1 MKIGSLFD
9 GSGGFPLA
17 ASMCGIEPV
26 WASEVEPYPIAVT
39 SRHFPGMKH
48 LGDVSR
54 VNGGMI
60 DPVDVITF
68 GSPCQDM
75 SMAGKRKGIR
85 HKEHGAEEMTR
96 SGLFYEAVRI
106 IEEMKEATNGVY
118 PAFAVWENV
127 FGAFSSNKGE
137 DFRAVLQALI
147 QIVEPGAVVPSVP
160 RGGWAYADC
169 WMGDGWSIGWR
180 TFDAQYWG
188 VPQRRRRVYLVLDL
202 RGQRAGKILF
212 ERPGLRRDF
221 KTGRAKGKGTS
232 ADAAEDAGVC
242 DCEGC
247 LTPWDYQSKRVY
259 GVDGVFPTLNSRETS
274 GQNQQ
279 AVFVPYTMVIRS
291 GCEGGGKEPLIQED
305 KSATLSTG
313 NNQYLFAP
321 VYCIQGNTIDRN
333 AQQNGSGICEDVAFT
348 LNAVDRHGV
357 VETFILDDQGGK
369 QISIK
374 DDGVS
379 PTLRAEM
386 HGHPPCVV
394 SAGFKAGNGAQSRS
408 IGWAEEE
415 APTLAVEAGGNSVPS
430 VCVAYDARGNGNGKT
445 ANTLTG
451 DHENRVTDYTTVIC
465 KANENMHPSGVCI
478 CYIVRRLTP
487 TECARLQGFPD
498 RWGDIDKLSPYSPE
512 VVFWREVYRLD
523 CEIKGKKI
531 RASILNNPERLA
543 KWHDT
548 LFSDS
553 GEYRMWGNGIALPC
567 ALYIMEGI
575 VEHFAEAL
583 VREKMPEWC
592 GEKITIMEKL
602 ERKVEV

>member
-26 WASEVEPYPIAVT
+26 WASEVEPYAIAVT

-85 HKEHGAEEMTR
+85 HKEHGAEETTR
-96 SGLFYEAVRI
+96 SGFFYEAVRI
-106 IEEMKEATNGVY
+106 IEEMREATNGEY

-147 QIVEPGAVVPSVP
+147 QIVEPGAVVPPVP
-160 RGGWAYADC
+160 KGGWAYADC
-169 WMGDGWSIGWR
+169 WMGEGWSIGWR

-221 KTGRAKGKGTS
+221 KTGRAQGKGTS
-232 ADAAEDAGVC
+232 ADAAAGAGVC

-279 AVFVPYTMVIRS
+279 AVFVPYTMGIRS
-291 GCEGGGKEPLIQED
+291 GCEGGGKGPLTQKD
-305 KSATLSTG
+305 KSATLSTR
-313 NNQYLFAP
+313 NNQCLFAP

-333 AQQNGSGICEDVAFT
+333 AQQNGSGICEDVAFA
-348 LNAVDRHGV
+348 LNAVDRHG
-357 VETFILDDQGGK
+357 
-369 QISIK
+369 
-374 DDGVS
+374 
-379 PTLRAEM
+379 
-386 HGHPPCVV
+386 VV
-394 SAGFKAGNGAQSRS
+394 SAGFKAGNGAQARS
-408 IGWAEEE
+408 IGWDEEK
-415 APTLAVEAGGNSVPS
+415 APTLAAEAGGNSVPS
-430 VCVAYDARGNGNGKT
+430 VCVAYDARGNGDDKT
-445 ANTLTG
+445 STLTG
-451 DHENRVTDYTTVIC
+451 DHENKVTDYTTVIC
-465 KANENMHPSGVCI
+465 KANENMNPSGVCI
-478 CYIVRRLTP
+478 YYIVRRLTP

-531 RASILNNPERLA
+531 RASILNDPERLA

-592 GEKITIMEKL
+592 GEKITTMEEL